1 MLTVDL
7 RSDVVTLP
15 TDEMRKAMYEAELGD
30 DVSGEDPTVNRLEE
44 LAAERMGKEAGVLVA
59 SGTQGNL
66 LAILA
71 HCRSGDEIIAGANSH
86 IFWNESAGAAALG
99 GIQTHLVPNES
110 QGALRPDLVEAAI
123 RPGGDTHYPPTTL
136 ICLEN
141 TQNQCNGGV
150 LTSQDIESVANLA
163 HDYGIPV
170 HIDGARIFNAAVYLE
185 TPVHE
190 LVREADDLTFC
201 LSKGLSAPVGSVL
214 VGSAKFIAE
223 ARRWRKM
230 VGGGMRQA
238 GIIAAP
244 GIVALETMVERLAED
259 HSNARRLSQGI
270 AQIPGIVH
278 DPESVQT
285 NIVFFELQE
294 GLGSEAEFTRRL
306 ADKDVLVGSSYGRI
320 RMVTHRHIG
329 PAHVDAALTAVAQA
343 AEDMGNHSAHHG

>member
-1 MLTVDL
+1 MMTVDL

-44 LAAERMGKEAGVLVA
+44 IAAERMGKQSAVLVA

-71 HCRSGDEIIAGANSH
+71 NARSGDEIIAGANSH

-99 GIQTHLVPNES
+99 GIQTHLVPNEP
-110 QGALRPDLVEAAI
+110 QGALSPENVEAAI
-123 RPGGDTHYPPTTL
+123 RPGGDSHYPPTTL

-150 LTSQDIESVANLA
+150 VTTEETEAVCRIARD
-163 HDYGIPV
+163 HGIPV
-170 HIDGARIFNAAVYLE
+170 HVDGARIFNAAVYLE

-190 LVREADDLTFC
+190 LVREVDDVTFC
-201 LSKGLSAPVGSVL
+201 LSKGLSAPIGSVL
-214 VGSAKFIAE
+214 CGSHEFISE

-238 GIIAAP
+238 GIIAAC
-244 GIVALETMVERLAED
+244 GIVALDSMVERLAED
-259 HSNARRLSQGI
+259 HSNARRLSEGL
-270 AQIPGIVH
+270 AQVPGIVH
-278 DPESVQT
+278 DPETVQT
-285 NIVFFELQE
+285 NLVFFEVEDSLCT
-294 GLGSEAEFTRRL
+294 EAEFARRL
-306 ADKDVLVGSSYGRI
+306 AEKGVKCGSSYGRI
-320 RMVTHRHIG
+320 RMAVHRHIT
-329 PAHVDAALTAVAQA
+329 PAHVDAALSAVSQLTR
-343 AEDMGNHSAHHG
+343 ELGR

>member
-1 MLTVDL
+1 MMTVDL
-7 RSDVVTLP
+7 RSDIVTLP
-15 TDEMRKAMYEAELGD
+15 TDEMRRAMYEAELGD

-44 LAAERMGKEAGVLVA
+44 MAAERLGKEAAVLVA

-99 GIQTHLVPNES
+99 GIQTHLVPNEA
-110 QGALRPDLVEAAI
+110 QGAMLPENVEAAI

-136 ICLEN
+136 VCLEN

-150 LTSQDIESVANLA
+150 LTTEDMEAVCRVA
-163 HDYGIPV
+163 HDRDSIPV
-170 HIDGARIFNAAVYLE
+170 HVDGARIFNAAVYLE

-190 LVREADDLTFC
+190 LVREADDITFC

-214 VGSAKFIAE
+214 CGSNEFIAE

-244 GIVALETMVERLAED
+244 GIVALESMVERLAED
-259 HSNARRLSQGI
+259 HSTARLLSQGL

-278 DPESVQT
+278 SPETVQT
-285 NIVFFELQE
+285 NIVFFELEE
-294 GLGSEAEFTRRL
+294 GMGSEAEFVRRL
-306 ADKDVLVGSSYGRI
+306 DEKGVKVGSSYGRI
-320 RMVTHRHIG
+320 RMVTHRHIT
-329 PAHVDAALTAVAQA
+329 PAHVDVALTAVSQLTR
-343 AEDMGNHSAHHG
+343 EMGS

>member
-1 MLTVDL
+1 MMTVDL
-7 RSDVVTLP
+7 RSDIVTLP
-15 TDEMRKAMYEAELGD
+15 TDEMRRAMYEAELGD

-44 LAAERMGKEAGVLVA
+44 MAAERLGKEAAVLVA

-71 HCRSGDEIIAGANSH
+71 HCRSGDEIVAGAKSH

-99 GIQTHLVPNES
+99 GIQTHLVPNEA
-110 QGALRPDLVEAAI
+110 QGAMLPENVEAAI

-150 LTSQDIESVANLA
+150 LTTEDMEAVCRVA
-163 HDYGIPV
+163 HDRDIPV
-170 HIDGARIFNAAVYLE
+170 HVDGARIFNASVYLE

-190 LVREADDLTFC
+190 LVREADDITFC
-201 LSKGLSAPVGSVL
+201 LSKGLSAPIGSVL
-214 VGSAKFIAE
+214 CGSHAFIAE

-244 GIVALETMVERLAED
+244 GIVALESMVERLAED
-259 HSNARRLSQGI
+259 HSNARLLSQGL
-270 AQIPGIVH
+270 AQISGIVH
-278 DPESVQT
+278 NPENVQT
-285 NIVFFELQE
+285 NILFFELEE
-294 GLGSEAEFTRRL
+294 GVGSEAEFVSRL
-306 ADKDVLVGSSYGRI
+306 AEKGVRVNSGYGRI
-320 RMVTHRHIG
+320 RMVTHRHIT
-329 PAHVDAALTAVAQA
+329 PAHVDVALTAVSQLTR
-343 AEDMGNHSAHHG
+343 EMGR

>member
-1 MLTVDL
+1 MMTVDL
-7 RSDVVTLP
+7 RSDIVTLP
-15 TDEMRKAMYEAELGD
+15 TDEMRRAIYEAELGD

-44 LAAERMGKEAGVLVA
+44 MAAERLGKEAAVLVA

-99 GIQTHLVPNES
+99 GIQTHLVPNQK
-110 QGALRPDLVEAAI
+110 QGAMLPEDVEAAI

-136 ICLEN
+136 LCLEN

-150 LTSQDIESVANLA
+150 VTTEEIEAVCRVA
-163 HDYGIPV
+163 HDRDIPV
-170 HIDGARIFNAAVYLE
+170 HVDGARIFNASVYLE

-190 LVREADDLTFC
+190 LVREADDITFC
-201 LSKGLSAPVGSVL
+201 LSKGLSAPIGSVL
-214 VGSAKFIAE
+214 CGSREFIAE

-238 GIIAAP
+238 GIIAAG
-244 GIVALETMVERLAED
+244 GIVALESMVERLAED
-259 HSNARRLSQGI
+259 HSTARLMSQGL

-278 DPESVQT
+278 SPETVQT
-285 NIVFFELQE
+285 NIVFFELEE
-294 GLGSEAEFTRRL
+294 GLGSEAEFVRRL
-306 ADKDVLVGSSYGRI
+306 DEKGVKVGSSYGRI
-320 RMVTHRHIG
+320 RMVTHRHIT
-329 PAHVDAALTAVAQA
+329 PAHVDVALAAVSQLMR
-343 AEDMGNHSAHHG
+343 EMGR